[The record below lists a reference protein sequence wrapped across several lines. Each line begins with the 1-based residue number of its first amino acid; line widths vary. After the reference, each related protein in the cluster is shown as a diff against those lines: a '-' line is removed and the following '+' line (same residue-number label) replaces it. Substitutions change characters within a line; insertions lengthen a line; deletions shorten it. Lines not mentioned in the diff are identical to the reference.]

1 MGLKLTSKGGHMDDQ
16 QQFLKYLSDLVE
28 QVKHSPDPS
37 IGYQA
42 NLSADRAFDMYDLP
56 EHYERQCNESVPHQL
71 KRLTDNGQS

>member
-16 QQFLKYLSDLVE
+16 QQFLKYLSELVE
-28 QVKHSPDPS
+28 QVKNSPDPS

-42 NLSADRAFDMYDLP
+42 NLSADRAFEMYDLP
-56 EHYERQCNESVPHQL
+56 EHYARRTDESTSQLL